1 VPDADAELPLGAET
15 AASLVRQ
22 LMAVVDELYGVR
34 ETAEVVVA
42 DAVER
47 TSAHAGALL
56 VPDGGRWRVAAGL
69 HLRSLEHRYELDSDS
84 WLVDEIARGY
94 RGVIIE
100 NTDVARTGLHG
111 APLASRRH
119 LLAVPVPTVEGLLL
133 VARDEDPAFT
143 EDDVLNL
150 ARVGQEA
157 APLLSSALDTRALA
171 RALWEFSDVSDS
183 ADPPELRDG
192 STLAQPLSAPE

>member
-1 VPDADAELPLGAET
+1 VPEADAELPLGAEA

-22 LMAVVDELYGVR
+22 LMVVVHELYGVR

-143 EDDVLNL
+143 EDDVLTL

-157 APLLSSALDTRALA
+157 APLLSAALDTRALA
-171 RALWEFSDVSDS
+171 RALWEFSDVSDF

-192 STLAQPLSAPE
+192 SIPAQPLSAPE

>member
-1 VPDADAELPLGAET
+1 MPEADAELPLGAET

-22 LMAVVDELYGVR
+22 LMVVLDELYGVR

>member
-1 VPDADAELPLGAET
+1 VPGADAELPLGAEA

-22 LMAVVDELYGVR
+22 LTAAVHELYGVR

-56 VPDGGRWRVAAGL
+56 VPDDGRWRVAAGL

-143 EDDVLNL
+143 EDDVLTL

-157 APLLSSALDTRALA
+157 APLLSAALDTRALA
-171 RALWEFSDVSDS
+171 RALWEFSDVSDF

-192 STLAQPLSAPE
+192 SIPAQPLSAPE

>member
-1 VPDADAELPLGAET
+1 VSEAGAELPLGAEA

-22 LMAVVDELYGVR
+22 LIVVVHELYGVG
-34 ETAEVVVA
+34 ETSEVVVA

-56 VPDGGRWRVAAGL
+56 VPDDGRWRVAAGV

-84 WLVDEIARGY
+84 WLVDKIARGY

-100 NTDVARTGLHG
+100 NTDVARSPLHG

-133 VARDEDPAFT
+133 VARDDDPAFT

-150 ARVGQEA
+150 AKLGREA
-157 APLLSSALDTRALA
+157 APLLSAALDTRALA
-171 RALWEFSDVSDS
+171 RALSEFSDVAEFS
-183 ADPPELRDG
+183 DPPESRHAPRP
-192 STLAQPLSAPE
+192 AQTQLEPE

>member
-1 VPDADAELPLGAET
+1 VSEADAELPLEAAA

-22 LMAVVDELYGVR
+22 LTAAVPELYGVR
-34 ETAEVVVA
+34 ETAVVVVA

-47 TSAHAGALL
+47 TAAHAGALL

-69 HLRSLEHRYELDSDS
+69 RLRPLEHRYELDSDS

-100 NTDVARTGLHG
+100 NTDVARTPLHG

-150 ARVGQEA
+150 ALVGQEA
-157 APLLSSALDTRALA
+157 APLLAAALDTRALA
-171 RALWEFSDVSDS
+171 RALAEFSDVSESTDS
-183 ADPPELRDG
+183 SEF
-192 STLAQPLSAPE
+192 LAGSAPDRPLQAPE

>member
-1 VPDADAELPLGAET
+1 MPDADAEPPLGAET

-94 RGVIIE
+94 SGVIIE

-192 STLAQPLSAPE
+192 STLAKPLSAPE

>member
-1 VPDADAELPLGAET
+1 VSEADAELPLGAEA

-22 LMAVVDELYGVR
+22 LMVVVHELYGVR

-56 VPDGGRWRVAAGL
+56 VPDEGRWRVAAGL
-69 HLRSLEHRYELDSDS
+69 HLRSLEHRYELGPDS

-100 NTDVARTGLHG
+100 NTDVARTGLQG

-157 APLLSSALDTRALA
+157 APLLSAALDTRALA
-171 RALWEFSDVSDS
+171 RALWEFSDVPDF

-192 STLAQPLSAPE
+192 SATAQPLGAPE

>member
-1 VPDADAELPLGAET
+1 MSDADAELPLGAAA

-22 LMAVVDELYGVR
+22 LMAVLHELYGVR

-47 TSAHAGALL
+47 TAAHAGALL

-100 NTDVARTGLHG
+100 NTDVARTPLHG

-119 LLAVPVPTVEGLLL
+119 LLAVPVPTVEALLL

-157 APLLSSALDTRALA
+157 APLLSAALDTRALA
-171 RALWEFSDVSDS
+171 RALLEFSDVS
-183 ADPPELRDG
+183 AFGDPAEFRDG
-192 STLAQPLSAPE
+192 SPPGTPLTAPE

>member
-1 VPDADAELPLGAET
+1 MPEADEESLAGAAD

-22 LMAVVDELYGVR
+22 LAASVHELYGVR

-47 TSAHAGALL
+47 TAADAGALL
-56 VPDGGRWRVAAGL
+56 LPDSGRWRVAAGIG
-69 HLRSLEHRYELDSDS
+69 LRPLEHRYELHSDS

-94 RGVIIE
+94 RGAIIE
-100 NTDVARTGLHG
+100 NTDVARSPLHG

-119 LLAVPVPTVEGLLL
+119 LLAVPVPSVEGLLL
-133 VARDEDPAFT
+133 VARNDDPAFS
-143 EDDVLNL
+143 EDDVLVL

-157 APLLSSALDTRALA
+157 APLVSAALDTRALA
-171 RALWEFSDVSDS
+171 RAMWEFSDVPALPDG
-183 ADPPELRDG
+183 PEFRDG
-192 STLAQPLSAPE
+192 SGVG

>member
-1 VPDADAELPLGAET
+1 VPEADAELPLGAEA

-22 LMAVVDELYGVR
+22 LMIVVRELYGVR
-34 ETAEVVVA
+34 ETAEVVSA

-47 TSAHAGALL
+47 TAAHAGALL

-100 NTDVARTGLHG
+100 NTDVARTPLHG

-119 LLAVPVPTVEGLLL
+119 LLAVPVPTVEALLL

-157 APLLSSALDTRALA
+157 APLLSAALDTRALA
-171 RALWEFSDVSDS
+171 RALLEFSDVS
-183 ADPPELRDG
+183 AFGDPAEFRDG
-192 STLAQPLSAPE
+192 SPPGTPLTAPE

>member
-1 VPDADAELPLGAET
+1 MPEADAELPLGAET

-22 LMAVVDELYGVR
+22 LMVVVPELYGVR

-94 RGVIIE
+94 RGVIVE

-192 STLAQPLSAPE
+192 STMAQPLSAPE

>member
-1 VPDADAELPLGAET
+1 MPDADAELPLGAET
-15 AASLVRQ
+15 AASLVRR

-119 LLAVPVPTVEGLLL
+119 LLAVPVPSVEGLLL

-143 EDDVLNL
+143 EDDVLTL

>member
-1 VPDADAELPLGAET
+1 MPEADAELPLGAET
-15 AASLVRQ
+15 AASLVRR

-119 LLAVPVPTVEGLLL
+119 LLAVPVPSVEGLLL

-143 EDDVLNL
+143 EDDVLTL

>member
-1 VPDADAELPLGAET
+1 VPDADAEPPLGAKT
-15 AASLVRQ
+15 PASLVRQ

>member
-1 VPDADAELPLGAET
+1 VPDADAELPLGAGT

-22 LMAVVDELYGVR
+22 LMVVVDELYGVR

-84 WLVDEIARGY
+84 WLVEEVARGY

-119 LLAVPVPTVEGLLL
+119 LLAVPVPSVEGLLL

-143 EDDVLNL
+143 EDDVLTL

>member
-1 VPDADAELPLGAET
+1 MPEADAELPLGAET

-22 LMAVVDELYGVR
+22 LMVVLDELYGVR

-56 VPDGGRWRVAAGL
+56 MPDGGRWRVAAGL

-119 LLAVPVPTVEGLLL
+119 LLAVPVPSVEGLLL

-143 EDDVLNL
+143 EDDVLTL

>member
-1 VPDADAELPLGAET
+1 MSEADAELPLGAEA

-22 LMAVVDELYGVR
+22 LMVVVHELYGVR

-47 TSAHAGALL
+47 TVAHAGALL
-56 VPDGGRWRVAAGL
+56 VPDDGRWRVAAGL
-69 HLRSLEHRYELDSDS
+69 HLRSLEHRYELGSDS

-100 NTDVARTGLHG
+100 NTDVARTGLQG

-119 LLAVPVPTVEGLLL
+119 LLAVPVPTVDGLLL

-157 APLLSSALDTRALA
+157 APLLSAALDTRALA
-171 RALWEFSDVSDS
+171 RALWEFSDVSYF
-183 ADPPELRDG
+183 ADPPEVRDG
-192 STLAQPLSAPE
+192 STPAQPLSAPE

>member
-1 VPDADAELPLGAET
+1 MPDADAEPPLGAET

-94 RGVIIE
+94 SGVIIE

>member
-1 VPDADAELPLGAET
+1 
-15 AASLVRQ
+15 
-22 LMAVVDELYGVR
+22 
-34 ETAEVVVA
+34 
-42 DAVER
+42 
-47 TSAHAGALL
+47 
-56 VPDGGRWRVAAGL
+56 
-69 HLRSLEHRYELDSDS
+69 
-84 WLVDEIARGY
+84 
-94 RGVIIE
+94 
-100 NTDVARTGLHG
+100 
-111 APLASRRH
+111 
-119 LLAVPVPTVEGLLL
+119 LLL

-192 STLAQPLSAPE
+192 TTLAQPLSAPE